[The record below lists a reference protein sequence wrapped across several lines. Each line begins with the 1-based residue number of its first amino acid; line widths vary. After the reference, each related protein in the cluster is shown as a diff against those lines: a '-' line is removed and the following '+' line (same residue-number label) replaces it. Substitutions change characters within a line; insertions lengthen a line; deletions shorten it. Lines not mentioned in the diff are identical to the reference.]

1 MSYRVSLEVVLRKA
15 PEAVPLNQTA
25 MEIIRQT
32 GDLSSTTSD
41 ITRTLQTDQALSAQ
55 VLRIANSAFYGLPRQ
70 VASVSSAVT
79 LLGHKTLRN
88 LALTATMSKAI
99 AKPVS
104 GYGLPRGELFKH
116 SLAVARTAHQISKQT
131 NQGTPDEAYA
141 AGLLHDIGKLILDT
155 HVESSIGEIANLAI
169 NDSVSFATAERQ
181 LLGMDHA
188 EVGAILTEQW
198 GLPEFIT
205 NAIRHHHRVPSGSD
219 PDEIVALVAV
229 CTLANILTRKRGT
242 GVGANETPDLALP
255 SIIRE
260 ILSLS
265 DKDVLDLG
273 MELGDELGD
282 E

>member
-1 MSYRVSLEVVLRKA
+1 MSYRVSLEVVLQKA

-32 GDLSSTTSD
+32 GNPCSTTSD
-41 ITRTLQTDQALSAQ
+41 ITQTLQADQALSAQ

-70 VASVSSAVT
+70 VASISSAVT

-104 GYGLPRGELFKH
+104 GYGLPRGELFRH
-116 SLAVARTAHQISKQT
+116 SLAVARAAHQISRQT
-131 NQGTPDEAYA
+131 NQGNPDEAYA
-141 AGLLHDIGKLILDT
+141 AGLLHDIGKLILDD
-155 HVESSIGEIANLAI
+155 HVESNIGEIAALAI

-198 GLPEFIT
+198 ELPEFIT
-205 NAIRHHHRVPSGSD
+205 NAIRRHHRVPSGSET
-219 PDEIVALVAV
+219 DEIVGLVAV
-229 CTLANILTRKRGT
+229 CTLANILTRNRGT
-242 GVGANETPDLALP
+242 GVGSNETPDLTLP

-265 DKDVLDLG
+265 DRDVHDLSLALG
-273 MELGDELGD
+273 DLLGDE
-282 E
+282 